1 MKTELALAMND
12 PDKLLQRLAAATRS
26 DGDPYADELPL
37 GLATRVLAK
46 LREGRAPTLWETFAL
61 GALPVAAVITIACVM
76 LGSPETQPPDDAD
89 VIAQVMLETELTT
102 SR

>member
-1 MKTELALAMND
+1 MND
-12 PDKLLQRLAAATRS
+12 PDKLLQRLAAATRRES
-26 DGDPYADELPL
+26 DQAADELPF

-46 LREGRAPTLWETFAL
+46 LREGRVPTLWETFAL

-76 LGSPETQPPDDAD
+76 LGSPEARPQDDAD
-89 VIAQVMLETELTT
+89 AIAQVMLETQLIT

>member
-1 MKTELALAMND
+1 MND
-12 PDKLLQRLAAATRS
+12 PEKLLNRLAAATRLE
-26 DGDPYADELPL
+26 DDPPADEMPL

-61 GALPVAAVITIACVM
+61 GALPVAALVTIACFI
-76 LGSPETQPPDDAD
+76 LISPEAQPPDDAD
-89 VIAQVMLETELTT
+89 VIAQVMLETQLIT

>member
-1 MKTELALAMND
+1 MND
-12 PDKLLQRLAAATRS
+12 PDKLLQRLAAATRRE
-26 DGDPYADELPL
+26 GDPSADELPL

-76 LGSPETQPPDDAD
+76 LGSPEARPSDDAD
-89 VIAQVMLETELTT
+89 AIAQVMLETQLIT